1 MTFYELYRKLSILYP
16 DDLKCEWD
24 NDGMMCSYDLNAQVN
39 NVLIALDVTMETI
52 NYAINNNFDTII
64 SHHPL
69 VFRSQKGLTSENY
82 TQKKLIKLVKSN
94 INVMSFHTRLD
105 ATDGGVNDVLIATL
119 KLVNVVKDEL
129 DPIGRIGETSEKIPL
144 STFAENVKNAINS
157 PLVLYSGANPV
168 KKIYVVGGD
177 GKDLIQNAISCG
189 ADTLL
194 TGRASYNTMIDA
206 SDMGINIVEAGHFFT
221 ENLVCQK
228 IRNDVLNF
236 DSALNVELY
245 NSFNIGI
252 IS

>member
-1 MTFYELYRKLSILYP
+1 MKFP
-16 DDLKCEWD
+16 
-24 NDGMMCSYDLNAQVN
+24 
-39 NVLIALDVTMETI
+39 IALQLYSVRDDMEKDFYGTLEKVKALG
-52 NYAINNNFDTII
+52 YEGVEFA
-64 SHHPL
+64 
-69 VFRSQKGLTSENY
+69 GL
-82 TQKKLIKLVKSN
+82 
-94 INVMSFHTRLD
+94 F
-105 ATDGGVNDVLIATL
+105 
-119 KLVNVVKDEL
+119 
-129 DPIGRIGETSEKIPL
+129 GETPEKISL